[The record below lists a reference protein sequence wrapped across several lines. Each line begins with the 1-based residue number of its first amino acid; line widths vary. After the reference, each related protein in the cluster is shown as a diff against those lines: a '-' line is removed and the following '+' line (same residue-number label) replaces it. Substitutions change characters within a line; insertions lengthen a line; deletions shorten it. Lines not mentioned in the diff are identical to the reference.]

1 MEKKILEVCG
11 ERRGM
16 RKLTR
21 QVDWGNLVRLLV
33 SVKSHPSLVCC
44 SLRETS
50 ERDCMC
56 LCYSVQLC
64 GCRHG
69 WV

>member
-1 MEKKILEVCG
+1 
-11 ERRGM
+11 M

-56 LCYSVQLC
+56 LCYSV
-64 GCRHG
+64 
-69 WV
+69 